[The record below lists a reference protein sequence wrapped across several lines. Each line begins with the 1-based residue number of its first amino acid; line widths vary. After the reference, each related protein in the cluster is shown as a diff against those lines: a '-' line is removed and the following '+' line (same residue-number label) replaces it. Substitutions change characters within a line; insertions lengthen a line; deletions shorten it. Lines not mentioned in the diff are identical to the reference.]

1 MSVIRAGIA
10 PLVSL
15 ALVCCGFGY
24 AAGTADARLRQ
35 RRLLRR
41 P

>member
-1 MSVIRAGIA
+1 MSLMRAGVA

-24 AAGTADARLRQ
+24 AQAQQTPPVATCR
-35 RRLLRR
+35 LRR